1 MLPPTAPRG
10 IVVPA
15 VRIFNHAIG
24 HFSQWGKVLSKP
36 NFSVMFREVFYAQ
49 TGGDERSLNIIRW
62 ILRIRLKSFSLV
74 FFASHLV
81 LLVFLL
87 FLLLRD
93 DDLSDCDDDFASSS
107 LSLDVIIARV

>member
-1 MLPPTAPRG
+1 LPPTAPRG

-49 TGGDERSLNIIRW
+49 TGGDEDIVRRSLCRRFTV
-62 ILRIRLKSFSLV
+62 LSLV